1 MSLCILK
8 GRDYIYPLNGNQS
21 TSTMSKQSF
30 SILRLFDRM
39 PGWAF
44 ASLVF
49 LYCILMTFQGLDL
62 ADEGL
67 NAVFYR
73 NIYTD
78 PEAVQ
83 YTFMFWLSGVIG
95 GAFELLFPGMGVWGH
110 RLVGAIT
117 LGATCLLAFK
127 LLRPY
132 LGKAALRL
140 GLLFA
145 LLVIANNIRMFHYN
159 YLCMLLYMLC
169 ALFLF
174 NGLKH
179 NKPYLLFLAGMM
191 VAFETLARIPSLV
204 NLGLV
209 LAIFYYGYLQQY
221 SWGRMFRLA
230 FIFGGGFIG
239 GLGVMVAF
247 GLATGQLEIFLS
259 AVKLVMEMGS
269 GDASSHYGLGKL
281 LKQFFLLYGSAV
293 KHGLLIGIPVLGAAM
308 LCNIVQYRPAWRKP
322 LIRALIALFVLAFAW
337 LIWTNKINHLIMVF
351 LLTDLSML
359 AALLIFLTV
368 KHTELR
374 VLALMGLYIILTYP
388 LGSSDGI
395 YTVGIYTLWIG
406 LPIAIDYFA
415 RWNQLESNWKLD
427 SNRSG
432 WNLKIWIN
440 HQQFKTIGFFACILI
455 FFALLRQAYYY
466 PFFDWNERTRMTAQ
480 VDNPYLRHV
489 YTTPERAAVINE
501 LLNESARHIQPGD
514 TVMMYHSIPLLHY
527 LTNTRPFL
535 RNAMPWLYEGSF
547 FANELRNTVEKTGT
561 IPVIV
566 RQLIKTVGDASYWP
580 NPPLEFDET
589 WASINSKRDE
599 ALENFLREFGYREV
613 WSNGVFAIYIPGGK
627 L

>member
-1 MSLCILK
+1 
-8 GRDYIYPLNGNQS
+8 
-21 TSTMSKQSF
+21 MSKPPF
-30 SILRLFDRM
+30 SVLHLFDRI
-39 PGWAF
+39 PSWAF
-44 ASLVF
+44 AGLVF

-73 NIYTD
+73 NIYSD

-95 GAFELLFPGMGVWGH
+95 GAFEYIFPNMGVWGH
-110 RLVGAIT
+110 RLVGALT
-117 LGATCLLAFK
+117 LGATCMLAYR
-127 LLRPY
+127 LLRPH

-145 LLVIANNIRMFHYN
+145 LFVIANNIRIFHYN

-179 NKPYLLFLAGMM
+179 NKPFLVFLSGMM

-239 GLGVMVAF
+239 GLCVMVAF
-247 GLATGQLEIFLS
+247 GMVTGQLEIFLS
-259 AVKLVMEMGS
+259 AVRLVMEMGS
-269 GDASSHYGLGKL
+269 GGASSHYGIGKL

-293 KHGLLIGIPVLGAAM
+293 KHGLMIGIPILGAAM
-308 LCNIVQYRPAWRKP
+308 LCNLIQYRPSWRKP
-322 LIRALIALFVLAFAW
+322 LIKMLTALFVLAFAW

-359 AALLIFLTV
+359 AALLIFISV
-368 KHTELR
+368 KDTDLR

-406 LPIAIDYFA
+406 LPVAIDYFS
-415 RWNQLESNWKLD
+415 RWSQLEINWKLD
-427 SNRSG
+427 STRSG
-432 WNLKIWIN
+432 WSIKTWIDN
-440 HQQFKTIGFFACILI
+440 RQFRTIGLLAVLLI

-466 PFFDWNERTRMTAQ
+466 PFFDWNDRTRMTAQ
-480 VDNPYLRHV
+480 VDNPYLQHV
-489 YTTPERAAVINE
+489 YTTPERAAVMNE
-501 LLNESARHIQPGD
+501 LLDESTKYIQPGD
-514 TVMMYHSIPLLHY
+514 TVMMYHSIPLMHY

-547 FANELRNTVEKTGT
+547 FARELRNTVEKTGKT
-561 IPVIV
+561 PVIV
-566 RQLIKTVGDASYWP
+566 RQLIKTVGDASNWP
-580 NPPLEFDET
+580 EPPVKFDET
-589 WASINSKRDE
+589 WDSINEKRDE
-599 ALENFLREFGYREV
+599 VLENFLREHGYREV
-613 WSNGVFAIYIPGGK
+613 WSNGVFAIHVPGEK
-627 L
+627 E